1 MVRIGKLNRLEV
13 VKELDFGMYLDGGD
27 LGEILLPRRY
37 VPEGLKA
44 GDTIEVF
51 VFLDSEDRIIATTDR
66 PYAMV
71 GEFALLKV
79 VSTGT
84 AGAFLD
90 WGLQKDLL
98 VPFREQ
104 KHKMEQGK
112 SYVVFIYL
120 DTKSSR
126 IAASSRIERFLDK
139 HPPGFKPG
147 QEVSL
152 LIYEQTDIGYKAVI
166 NNSHQGVLYKNEVF
180 QPLAIGQTVKG
191 YIKKV
196 RDDSKIDLTLDKPGY
211 EKIEDLSER
220 ILDELRRQGGFIAV
234 TDKSAPEIMYELF
247 GMSKKTYKKAVGALY
262 RKRLVTIEPD
272 GIRLNE

>member
-66 PYAMV
+66 PYAFL
-71 GEFALLKV
+71 GQFAQLKV

-220 ILDELRRQGGFIAV
+220 ILDELRRQGGFITV

>member
-1 MVRIGKLNRLEV
+1 MAEIGKLNSLQV
-13 VKELDFGMYLDGGD
+13 VKELEFGVYLDGND
-27 LGEILLPRRY
+27 LGEILLPVRY
-37 VPEGLKA
+37 VPEGVKT
-44 GDTIEVF
+44 GDTVEVF
-51 VFLDSEDRIIATTDR
+51 IFLDSEDRIIATTQR
-66 PYAMV
+66 PYATV
-71 GEFALLKV
+71 GQFALLKV
-79 VSTGT
+79 VSTGS

-90 WGLQKDLL
+90 WGLPKDLL

-104 KHKMEQGK
+104 KQKMEQDR
-112 SYVVFIYL
+112 SYIVFVYL

-220 ILDELRRQGGFIAV
+220 ILDELRRQGGFITV